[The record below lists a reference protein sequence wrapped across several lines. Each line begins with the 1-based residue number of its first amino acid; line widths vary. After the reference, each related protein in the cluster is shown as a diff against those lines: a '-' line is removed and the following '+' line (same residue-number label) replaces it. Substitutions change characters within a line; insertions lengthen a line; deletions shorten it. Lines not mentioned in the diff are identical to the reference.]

1 MEVACRRVCQHH
13 NDDYDHN
20 DHHNLDHN
28 DLDHSHYD
36 DRRSC
41 DSMRVRKMSTQV
53 CGWHYACAGRNH
65 FVAACAEYG
74 LCVPSPRHDVW
85 ASLQLLRSG

>member
-1 MEVACRRVCQHH
+1 MRQHH

-20 DHHNLDHN
+20 DYLDHD

-41 DSMRVRKMSTQV
+41 DS
-53 CGWHYACAGRNH
+53 
-65 FVAACAEYG
+65 
-74 LCVPSPRHDVW
+74 L
-85 ASLQLLRSG
+85 

>member
-20 DHHNLDHN
+20 DYLDHN
-28 DLDHSHYD
+28 DLDYDIHD

-41 DSMRVRKMSTQV
+41 SSMRVCEMSTQV
-53 CGWHYACAGRNH
+53 CGRHYSRAGRNH

-74 LCVPSPRHDVW
+74 LCVPSHRHDVW

>member
-1 MEVACRRVCQHH
+1 
-13 NDDYDHN
+13 
-20 DHHNLDHN
+20 
-28 DLDHSHYD
+28 
-36 DRRSC
+36 
-41 DSMRVRKMSTQV
+41 MRVRKMSTQV